1 MKVFQPLK
9 PSIVLGIA
17 AHPDDLEF
25 SIAGSIAKWT
35 SQGAKAYYLILTDG
49 SKGTEDRS
57 AKPEDL
63 TRIRRQEQRD
73 AGKII
78 GLSDVFFE
86 DFEDGTLEN
95 SLAVKKAIC
104 RIIRKVKPDTVLCM
118 DPTFIYSAE
127 RGMINHTDHRAGA
140 MAAIDAVYPLARD
153 HLSFPELL
161 IDEKL
166 EPHKVNTLLMTNFE
180 NHNYGEDVTSFVDIK
195 LKALAAHASQIPDI
209 VGRSEMLRGWMSN
222 TGSKYGVKY
231 AEAFVR
237 LDMSL

>member
-1 MKVFQPLK
+1 MKIFEPLK
-9 PSIVLGIA
+9 PKIVLGIA

-35 SQGAKAYYLILTDG
+35 SEGTKAYYLILTDG
-49 SKGTEDRS
+49 SKGTEDRN
-57 AKPEDL
+57 AIPKEMTEL
-63 TRIRRQEQRD
+63 RRQEQRD

-95 SLAVKKAIC
+95 SLELKKAIC
-104 RIIRKVKPDTVLCM
+104 RIIRKVKPDVVLCM
-118 DPTFIYSAE
+118 DPTFIYSAD

-140 MAAIDAVYPLARD
+140 MATLDSVYPLARD

-161 IDEKL
+161 TEEKL
-166 EPHKVNTLLMTNFE
+166 EPHKVKTLLMTNFE
-180 NHNYGEDVTSFVDIK
+180 NHNFGVDVSAQVETK
-195 LKALAAHASQIPDI
+195 LKALAAHRSQIPDLEQ
-209 VGRSEMLRGWMSN
+209 RSNMLKQWMAN
-222 TGSKYGVKY
+222 TGSKYGCSY

>member
-1 MKVFQPLK
+1 MKDFPILK
-9 PSIVLGIA
+9 PKIILGVA

-35 SQGAKAYYLILTDG
+35 AAGAKAYYLILTDG

-57 AKPEDL
+57 ADPKKM
-63 TRIRRQEQRD
+63 TIIRRQEQRD
-73 AGKII
+73 AGKLI

-86 DFEDGTLEN
+86 NFEDGTLEN
-95 SLAVKKAIC
+95 SLDLKKAIC

-140 MAAIDAVYPLARD
+140 MATMDSVYPLSRD

-161 IDEKL
+161 NDEHL
-166 EPHKVNTLLMTNFE
+166 EPHKVKTLLMTNFE
-180 NHNYGEDVTSFVDIK
+180 NHNYGEDITEYVDIK
-195 LKALAAHASQIPDI
+195 LKALAAHVSQIPDI
-209 VGRSEMLRGWMSN
+209 EQRSDMVRQWMAN
-222 TGSKYGVKY
+222 IGSKYDYKY

-237 LDMSL
+237 LDLSL

>member
-1 MKVFQPLK
+1 MKTFQPLNPK
-9 PSIVLGIA
+9 IILGVA

-35 SQGAKAYYLILTDG
+35 SMGAKAYYLILTDG
-49 SKGTEDRS
+49 SKGTEDRN
-57 AKPEDL
+57 ADPKEMTKL
-63 TRIRRQEQRD
+63 RRQEQRD

-95 SLAVKKAIC
+95 SLEVKKAIA
-104 RIIRKVKPDTVLCM
+104 RIIRTVKPDTVMCM

-140 MAAIDAVYPLARD
+140 MATMDAVYPLARD

-161 IDEKL
+161 RDEHL
-166 EPHKVNTLLMTNFE
+166 EPHKVSTLLMTNFE
-180 NHNYGEDVTSFVDIK
+180 NHNYGEDVTDYLDVK
-195 LKALAAHASQIPDI
+195 LRALAAHASQIPDI
-209 VGRSEMLRGWMSN
+209 EQRSDMLKGWMSN
-222 TGSKYGVKY
+222 IGSKYGVKY

>member
-1 MKVFQPLK
+1 
-9 PSIVLGIA
+9 
-17 AHPDDLEF
+17 
-25 SIAGSIAKWT
+25 
-35 SQGAKAYYLILTDG
+35 
-49 SKGTEDRS
+49 
-57 AKPEDL
+57 
-63 TRIRRQEQRD
+63 
-73 AGKII
+73 
-78 GLSDVFFE
+78 
-86 DFEDGTLEN
+86 
-95 SLAVKKAIC
+95 
-104 RIIRKVKPDTVLCM
+104 M

-180 NHNYGEDVTSFVDIK
+180 NHNYGEDVTDFVDIK

-209 VGRSEMLRGWMSN
+209 VGRSDMLRGWMSN
-222 TGSKYGVKY
+222 MGSKYGLKY
-231 AEAFVR
+231 AEAFIR